1 MQTRRG
7 QAVCPLQRP
16 DRAMLLPIKVGD
28 AIKQRH
34 DDDVLN
40 DNGDKMMIVVQ
51 SNIQVYGVLKEQI

>member
-1 MQTRRG
+1 
-7 QAVCPLQRP
+7 
-16 DRAMLLPIKVGD
+16 MLLPIKVGD

-34 DDDVLN
+34 NDAVLN

>member
-34 DDDVLN
+34 NDAVLN